1 MARISIDDIDQ
12 QILDLLIENSKASLL
27 EIAEIVGLSRVSVK
41 KRINALEK
49 NGIIKQYTVIL
60 NPEKVGRNVSV
71 FFDIQVAP
79 SHLYEVANALN
90 EEKAVTDIY
99 LMTGAS
105 KLHVHALLE
114 MNQDLESFI
123 REKLYSLPGIEHV
136 SSDLIISRFKTRKGM
151 HI

>member
-1 MARISIDDIDQ
+1 MAKINIDGIDQ
-12 QILDLLIENSKASLL
+12 QILDLLIENSKAPLI
-27 EIAEIVGLSRVSVK
+27 EIAETVGLSRVSVK
-41 KRINALEK
+41 KRITALEE

-71 FFDIQVAP
+71 FFDIQVKP
-79 SHLYEVANALN
+79 SYLYEVANALN
-90 EEKAVTDIY
+90 EDKSVTDIY

>member
-1 MARISIDDIDQ
+1 MVKISIDNIDQ
-12 QILDLLIENSKASLL
+12 QILDLLIENSKASLIV
-27 EIAEIVGLSRVSVK
+27 IAEAVGLSRVSIK
-41 KRINALEK
+41 KRINALEE

-60 NPEKVGRNVSV
+60 DPEKVGRNVSV
-71 FFDIQVAP
+71 FFDIQVTP
-79 SHLYEVANALN
+79 SYLYEVVEALN
-90 EEKAVTDIY
+90 KEKTVTDIY

-123 REKLYSLPGIEHV
+123 REKLYSLPGIERV

-151 HI
+151 QI